1 MLRFLILSLFI
12 LTLTSCGTTYK
23 IPGTQEKNKEE
34 QQIVN
39 PYFNQINK
47 EYSYRFNI
55 TFMKKEMKGNFVVK
69 KLGEDSH
76 RAVMTSDFGN
86 TLFDLSISQD
96 KYILHYAMPDLNKK
110 VVVKTLAEDLQTILK
125 NDFQLDERIKTS
137 TNIILKSEDVS
148 LIFDPNETNY
158 FHELVRLKNNKIRT
172 INQFSSNQSDFPEKI
187 FIKHNHFNLSIELNK
202 VNIELEEE

>member
-12 LTLTSCGTTYK
+12 LTLTACGTTYK

-137 TNIILKSEDVS
+137 TNIILKSKDVS

-158 FHELVRLKNNKIRT
+158 FHELVRLKNNKIKT
-172 INQFSSNQSDFPEKI
+172 INQFSSNQSDFPERI

>member
-76 RAVMTSDFGN
+76 RTVMTSDFGN

-158 FHELVRLKNNKIRT
+158 FHELVRLKNNKIKT

>member
-148 LIFDPNETNY
+148 LIFDSNETNY
-158 FHELVRLKNNKIRT
+158 FHELVRLKNNKIKT
-172 INQFSSNQSDFPEKI
+172 INQFSSNQTDFPERI